1 MLAQKAVGVEVTI
14 NKIIGFTMRSLGLS
28 RQALFHLR
36 AIGLVSFLFVTYP
49 LKKTYSWL
57 VEHRLLFRGMI

>member
-14 NKIIGFTMRSLGLS
+14 NKMVGFAMRSLGLS

-36 AIGLVSFLFVTYP
+36 AIGLVSFLFVTI
-49 LKKTYSWL
+49 L
-57 VEHRLLFRGMI
+57 